1 MSSQTRT
8 DAVPQV
14 GSLKRW
20 QALLLSLLGG
30 AIMALAFL
38 PYDYSAL
45 VWVGLLPLLTVLWLR
60 PRNFWGS
67 FGYGWLYGMGW
78 YCVSF
83 WWIHEVG
90 DVFQIPMPL
99 FLGIAFFPLMSL
111 YALLPALWAGVAA
124 TWLRPR
130 LEAVP
135 QLPSDASF
143 EDKRSEWREW
153 AYRDLFSTLRCAFGL
168 GALWVCVEWLRAHG
182 TLGFSWNSMGMA
194 LYDGL
199 SLVQWAEFVG
209 TSALSFLPVFIAVII
224 WCACRRCFKHFKGMG
239 KGVRPMDFYAAVL
252 AIFALLM
259 GGLSLS
265 QRYSALQ
272 IAQKEGAISLPVLA
286 VQTNLGQKE
295 RIAMRGEERTVL
307 YNRYLNA
314 TGFAFQ
320 EIQKDTVKL
329 AMKSEE
335 VGITQQLPLWVIWP
349 ESALAQ
355 PLWRNKTTGEGLAD
369 GYTQDIFFNEQ
380 TGLPALR
387 RMVREMGGADFV
399 LFTGAD
405 ELLVHRSPVGGVA
418 VDGMYNALAIFE
430 GGLDS
435 LQTANKQHLMPF
447 GEYVPLTESIEWI
460 GEMYSEITGT
470 QVGEGIQRGVGDEPI
485 PVRVPGTDTV
495 LGVIPAICYED
506 TVGDLLTKFVRE
518 GPQIIVNVSND
529 AWFQH
534 SACGEQQA
542 RAAAFRCIE
551 LRRPMV
557 RAANQGL
564 TCSIA
569 ANGAPIDELRR
580 GDGRPWRDGYS
591 YSVIPIDPQA
601 GMTLYARFGDWA
613 VVLCAI
619 LALVLSLAGVTLK
632 GTLQN

>member
-1 MSSQTRT
+1 MT
-8 DAVPQV
+8 DSKAAVP
-14 GSLKRW
+14 SLKRW
-20 QALLLSLLGG
+20 HCLLMSFLGG
-30 AIMALAFL
+30 AFMALAFL

-45 VWVGLLPLLTVLWLR
+45 VWVGLLPLLTVLWRR

-99 FLGIAFFPLMSL
+99 FLGIAFFPLMSI
-111 YALLPALWAGVAA
+111 YALLPALWAGLAA

-135 QLPSDASF
+135 QLAEGVTFD
-143 EDKRSEWREW
+143 EKRAAWREW
-153 AYRDLFSTLRCAFGL
+153 AYLDLFSTLRSAFGL

-209 TSALSFLPVFIAVII
+209 TAALSFLPVCMSVII
-224 WCACRRCFKHFKGMG
+224 WCACRRCFLHFKGMG
-239 KGVRPMDFYAAVL
+239 KSVRPLDFYAAVL
-252 AIFALLM
+252 VIFALLM

-265 QRYSALQ
+265 QSYSALQ
-272 IAQKEGAISLPVLA
+272 IAQKPDVITLPVLA
-286 VQTNLGQKE
+286 VQTNFGQKE
-295 RIAMRGEERTVL
+295 RIAMRMDERTVL

-320 EIQKDTVKL
+320 QIQKDTVKQ
-329 AMKSEE
+329 AMKSED
-335 VGITQQLPLWVIWP
+335 VGLTQQLPLWVIWP

-355 PLWRNKTTGEGLAD
+355 PLWRNKLTGESVPD
-369 GYTQDIFFNEQ
+369 RYTEEIFFNEQ

-387 RMVREMGGADFV
+387 QMVREMGGQDFV

-405 ELLVHRSPVGGVA
+405 ELLVHRGIDGGVA
-418 VDGMYNALAIFE
+418 IDGMYNAMAIFE
-430 GGLDS
+430 DDLAS
-435 LQTANKQHLMPF
+435 LKTANKQHLMPF
-447 GEYVPLTESIEWI
+447 GEYVPLTESIEWV
-460 GEMYSEITGT
+460 GQLYSEITGT

-485 PVRVPGTDTV
+485 PVRIPASDTSI
-495 LGVIPAICYED
+495 GVIPAICYED

-518 GPQIIVNVSND
+518 GPQIIVNISND
-529 AWFQH
+529 AWFQY

-542 RAAAFRCIE
+542 RSAAFRCIE

-557 RAANQGL
+557 RAANRGL

-591 YSVIPIDPQA
+591 YAVIPIDPNA
-601 GMTLYARFGDWA
+601 GVTLYARFGDWA
-613 VVLCAI
+613 VVLCAM
-619 LALVLSLAGVTLK
+619 LAALLSLAGVRFK
-632 GTLQN
+632 KA

>member
-1 MSSQTRT
+1 MTNSTALT
-8 DAVPQV
+8 PI
-14 GSLKRW
+14 LKRW
-20 QALLLSLLGG
+20 HCFLISLLGG
-30 AIMALAFL
+30 ALMALAFL
-38 PYDYSAL
+38 PYDYSVL
-45 VWVGLLPLLTVLWLR
+45 VWVGLLPLLTVLWQR

-90 DVFQIPMPL
+90 EVFQIPMPL
-99 FLGIAFFPLMSL
+99 FLGIAFFPLMSI
-111 YALLPALWAGVAA
+111 YALLPAMWTAIAA

-130 LEAVP
+130 LESAP
-135 QLPSDASF
+135 QLAEGSTF
-143 EDKRSEWREW
+143 EEKRAVWREW
-153 AYRDLFSTLRCAFGL
+153 AYLDLFSTLRSAFGL

-209 TSALSFLPVFIAVII
+209 TAALSFLPVCMSVII
-224 WCACRRCFKHFKGMG
+224 WCACRRCFLHFKGMG
-239 KGVRPMDFYAAVL
+239 KSVRPLDFYAAVL
-252 AIFALLM
+252 VIFALLM

-272 IAQKEGAISLPVLA
+272 IAQKPDVITLPVLA
-286 VQTNLGQKE
+286 IQTNFSQKE
-295 RIAMRGEERTVL
+295 RISMRMDERTVL

-320 EIQKDTVKL
+320 QVQKDTVKQ
-329 AMKSEE
+329 AMKSKE

-355 PLWRNKTTGEGLAD
+355 PLWRNKTTGESVAD
-369 GYTQDIFFNEQ
+369 RYTEEIFFNEE

-387 RMVREMGGADFV
+387 QMVREMGGQDFV

-405 ELLVHRSPVGGVA
+405 ELLVHRSPEGLIDI
-418 VDGMYNALAIFE
+418 DGMYNAMAIFE
-430 GGLDS
+430 SDLSS
-435 LQTANKQHLMPF
+435 LKTANKQHLMPF
-447 GEYVPLTESIEWI
+447 GEYVPFTESIEWV
-460 GEMYSEITGT
+460 GELYSEITGT
-470 QVGEGIQRGVGDEPI
+470 QVGEGIQRGEGDEPI
-485 PVRVPGTDTV
+485 PVRIPGTDTSI
-495 LGVIPAICYED
+495 GVIPAICYED

-518 GPQIIVNVSND
+518 GPQIIVNISND
-529 AWFQH
+529 AWFQY

-542 RAAAFRCIE
+542 RSAAFRCIE

-557 RAANQGL
+557 RAANRGL

-591 YSVIPIDPQA
+591 YAVIPIDPHA

-613 VVLCAI
+613 VLLCAI
-619 LALVLSLAGVTLK
+619 IAALFALFGIRFKKA
-632 GTLQN
+632 